1 MKQITNC
8 KNCGAALDIWKPNCE
23 FCGTKNVNLTALDLA
38 SGEPAN
44 FIFKMPSNIRVVNKD
59 NVDIYLSVLAIP
71 SLEAIE
77 IITDPVT
84 IYGGWGN
91 SPLATYKSQ
100 NELNIELKLNT
111 VSKKLNNNKEVLCE
125 LRYGDT

>member
-1 MKQITNC
+1 MKQVTNC

-59 NVDIYLSVLAIP
+59 DADIYLSVLAIP
-71 SLEAIE
+71 SLEAME

-91 SPLATYKSQ
+91 SPLAIYKSQ

-111 VSKKLNNNKEVLCE
+111 VSKKVNGKDVLCE
-125 LRYGDT
+125 VRCGE